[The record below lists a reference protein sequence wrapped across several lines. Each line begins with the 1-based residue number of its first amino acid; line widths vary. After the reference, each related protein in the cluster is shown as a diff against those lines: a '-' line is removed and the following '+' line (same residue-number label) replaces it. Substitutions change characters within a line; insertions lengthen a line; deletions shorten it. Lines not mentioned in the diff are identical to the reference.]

1 MQACAEHV
9 SFQLP
14 NEYSR
19 VGYLLDAIENNDPP
33 LQATL
38 ANVEEDV
45 GNGTAENQGKRNNF
59 ELAVA

>member
-33 LQATL
+33 LQAAL